1 MRLDVGKAASSNGN
15 LLYSVS
21 EIQAFTTEHG
31 DRAVGGSVTDITDI
45 KGVLARAAT

>member
-45 KGVLARAAT
+45 KGMLARAAT